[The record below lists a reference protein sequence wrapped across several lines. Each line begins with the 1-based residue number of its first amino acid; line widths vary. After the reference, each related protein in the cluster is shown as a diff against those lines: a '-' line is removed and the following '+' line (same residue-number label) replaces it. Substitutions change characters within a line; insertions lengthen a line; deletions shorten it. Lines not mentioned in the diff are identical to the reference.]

1 MMTTKA
7 YKHKLSKYIIAV
19 LALSSL
25 TACDFE
31 KVNTNEFELLPEE
44 GMMDG
49 ITIGGPITAMEKCV
63 FPVGTQ
69 ADGTLVVNR
78 YQTAYNLAADCW
90 SGYFGQNNNWGGP
103 NNLNYFLKDGW
114 VASSYTEAYST
125 VVPLWQDLK
134 GKTETKFPE
143 AFALAQILK
152 ISAWHK
158 ATDMFGPIPYK
169 EAGKGL
175 ITVPYD
181 SQEEVYKAM
190 FKELSDAVDVL
201 TRYADNGTTSLL
213 PKADAVYGGDVRKW
227 VVYANSL
234 MLRLAMRV
242 YYADAALSRQYAMQ
256 AINHPYG
263 VMKAK
268 EDEAKMEK
276 GAGLVFKNNF
286 DDLINQYNE
295 CRMGSSML
303 AYLGGYQDPRLAK
316 YFHTS
321 SLSQAMTV
329 GTMGKYMAIPTG
341 HDVNSNETFKNTSRP
356 AISNTTPTYWMRAS
370 EVYFLLSE
378 AALHGFPVGQSAEDL
393 YKKGIEMSFEENGIP
408 TSEVTAYLQSG
419 LQPAAYNMSVANPSV
434 NVSVPAVT
442 QATTEWTGTDEE
454 KLEKIMIQKWIAL
467 FPNGQEAWTEYR
479 RTGYPKLHSAITNYS
494 NGEVD
499 SEIGIRRMRY
509 PTNRS
514 TSAEDIANLES
525 ARQMLR
531 GGQDK
536 AGTRLWWDNKNH

>member
-1 MMTTKA
+1 MKTKA
-7 YKHKLSKYIIAV
+7 YKYIVGV
-19 LALSSL
+19 LALSL
-25 TACDFE
+25 FTACDFQ

-44 GMMDG
+44 GLMDG
-49 ITIGGPITAMEKCV
+49 ISIGGPITAMQKCV

-69 ADGTLVVNR
+69 ADGTSVANR

-114 VASSYTEAYST
+114 VASSYTESYST

-134 GKTETKFPE
+134 GKTETQFPE
-143 AFALAQILK
+143 VFALAQILK

-190 FKELSDAVDVL
+190 FKELSDAIEVL
-201 TRYADNGTTSLL
+201 TKYADNGNSKLL
-213 PKADAVYGGDVRKW
+213 PNADAVYAGDVHKW

-242 YYADAALSRQYAMQ
+242 YYADAALSKKYALQ
-256 AINHPYG
+256 AVNHSYG
-263 VMKAK
+263 VMKTK
-268 EDEAKMEK
+268 DDEAKMER
-276 GAGLVFKNNF
+276 GASLEFKNNL
-286 DDLINQYNE
+286 DVLINQYNE

-303 AYLGGYQDPRLAK
+303 AYLGGYQDPRLPK
-316 YFHTS
+316 YFNTS
-321 SLSQAMTV
+321 TVSQALTV
-329 GTMGKYMAIPTG
+329 GTYGKYSGVPTG
-341 HDVNSNETFKNTSRP
+341 HDVSSNDAFRDSSRP
-356 AISNTTPTYWMRAS
+356 AITSTTPTYWMRAS
-370 EVYFLLSE
+370 EVYFLLAE
-378 AALHGFPVGQSAEDL
+378 AALHGFAVGGTAESL
-393 YKKGIEMSFEENGIP
+393 YEKGIEMSFEENGIAS
-408 TSEVTAYLQSG
+408 SEVADYMSSG
-419 LQPAAYNMSVANPSV
+419 LKPSAYSFHLTNPGV
-434 NVSVPAVT
+434 NVDVPAVT
-442 QATTEWTGTDEE
+442 EATTAWSGTDEE

-467 FPNGQEAWTEYR
+467 YPNGQEAWTEYR
-479 RTGYPKLHSAITNYS
+479 RTGYPKLHSVVTNYS

-499 SEIGIRRMRY
+499 SEVGIRRMRF
-509 PTNRS
+509 PTNKS

-525 ARQMLR
+525 ARKLLR
-531 GGQDK
+531 GGLDK

>member
-1 MMTTKA
+1 MKTKA
-7 YKHKLSKYIIAV
+7 YKYIVGV
-19 LALSSL
+19 LALSL
-25 TACDFE
+25 FTACDFQ

-44 GMMDG
+44 GLMDG
-49 ITIGGPITAMEKCV
+49 ISIGGPITAMQKCV

-69 ADGTLVVNR
+69 ADGTSVANR

-114 VASSYTEAYST
+114 VASSYTESYST

-134 GKTETKFPE
+134 GKTETQFPE
-143 AFALAQILK
+143 VFALAQILK

-181 SQEEVYKAM
+181 SQEEVYKSM
-190 FKELSDAVDVL
+190 FKELSDAIEVL
-201 TRYADNGTTSLL
+201 TKYADNGNSKLL
-213 PKADAVYGGDVRKW
+213 PNADAVYAGDVHKW

-242 YYADAALSRQYAMQ
+242 YYADAALSKKYALQ
-256 AINHPYG
+256 AVNHSYG
-263 VMKAK
+263 VMKTK
-268 EDEAKMEK
+268 DDETKMER
-276 GAGLVFKNNF
+276 GASLEFKNNL
-286 DDLINQYNE
+286 DVLINQYNE

-303 AYLGGYQDPRLAK
+303 AYLGGYQDPRLPK
-316 YFHTS
+316 YFNTS
-321 SLSQAMTV
+321 TVSQAVTV
-329 GTMGKYMAIPTG
+329 GTYGKYSGVPTG
-341 HDVNSNETFKNTSRP
+341 HDVSSNDAFRDSSRP
-356 AISNTTPTYWMRAS
+356 AITSTTPTYWMRAS
-370 EVYFLLSE
+370 EVYFLLAE
-378 AALHGFPVGQSAEDL
+378 AALHGFAVGGTAESL
-393 YKKGIEMSFEENGIP
+393 YEKGIEMSFEENGIAS
-408 TSEVTAYLQSG
+408 SEVADYMSSG
-419 LQPAAYNMSVANPSV
+419 LKPSAYSFHLTNPGV
-434 NVSVPAVT
+434 NVDVPAVT
-442 QATTEWTGTDEE
+442 EATTAWSGTDEE

-467 FPNGQEAWTEYR
+467 YPNGQEAWTEYR
-479 RTGYPKLHSAITNYS
+479 RTGYPKLHSVVTNYS

-499 SEIGIRRMRY
+499 SEVGIRRMRF
-509 PTNRS
+509 PTNKS

-525 ARQMLR
+525 ARKLLR
-531 GGQDK
+531 GGLDK

>member
-1 MMTTKA
+1 MKTKA
-7 YKHKLSKYIIAV
+7 YKYIVGV
-19 LALSSL
+19 LALSL
-25 TACDFE
+25 FTACDFQ

-44 GMMDG
+44 GLMDG
-49 ITIGGPITAMEKCV
+49 ISIGGPITAMQKCV

-69 ADGTLVVNR
+69 ADGTSVANR

-114 VASSYTEAYST
+114 VASSYTESYST

-134 GKTETKFPE
+134 GKTETQFPE
-143 AFALAQILK
+143 VFALAQILK

-190 FKELSDAVDVL
+190 FKELSDAIEVL
-201 TRYADNGTTSLL
+201 TKYADNGNSKLL
-213 PKADAVYGGDVRKW
+213 PNADAVYAGDVHKW

-242 YYADAALSRQYAMQ
+242 YYADAALSKKYALQ
-256 AINHPYG
+256 AVNHSYG
-263 VMKAK
+263 VMKTK
-268 EDEAKMEK
+268 DDEAKMER
-276 GAGLVFKNNF
+276 GASLEFKNNL
-286 DDLINQYNE
+286 DVLINQYNE

-303 AYLGGYQDPRLAK
+303 AYLGGYQDPRLPK
-316 YFHTS
+316 YFNTS
-321 SLSQAMTV
+321 TVSQAVTV
-329 GTMGKYMAIPTG
+329 GTYGKYSGVPTG
-341 HDVNSNETFKNTSRP
+341 HDVSSNDAFKDSSRP
-356 AISNTTPTYWMRAS
+356 AITSTTPTYWMRAS
-370 EVYFLLSE
+370 EVYFLLAE
-378 AALHGFPVGQSAEDL
+378 AALHGFAVGGTAESL
-393 YKKGIEMSFEENGIP
+393 YEKGIEMSFEENGIAS
-408 TSEVTAYLQSG
+408 SEVADYMSSG
-419 LQPAAYNMSVANPSV
+419 LKPSAYSFHLTNPSV
-434 NVSVPAVT
+434 NVDVPAVT
-442 QATTEWTGTDEE
+442 EATTAWSGTDEE

-467 FPNGQEAWTEYR
+467 YPSGQEAWTEYR
-479 RTGYPKLHSAITNYS
+479 RTGYPKLHSVVTNYS
-494 NGEVD
+494 NGEID
-499 SEIGIRRMRY
+499 SEVGIRRMRF
-509 PTNRS
+509 PTNKS

-525 ARQMLR
+525 ARKLLR
-531 GGQDK
+531 GGLDK

>member
-1 MMTTKA
+1 MKTKA
-7 YKHKLSKYIIAV
+7 YKYIVGV
-19 LALSSL
+19 LALSL
-25 TACDFE
+25 FTACDFQ

-44 GMMDG
+44 GLMDG
-49 ITIGGPITAMEKCV
+49 ISIGGPITAMQKCV

-69 ADGTLVVNR
+69 ADGTSVANR

-114 VASSYTEAYST
+114 VASSYTESYST

-134 GKTETKFPE
+134 GKTETQFPE
-143 AFALAQILK
+143 VFALAQILK

-181 SQEEVYKAM
+181 SQEEVYKTM
-190 FKELSDAVDVL
+190 FKELSDAIEVL
-201 TRYADNGTTSLL
+201 TKYADNGNSKLL
-213 PKADAVYGGDVRKW
+213 PNADAVYAGDVHKW

-242 YYADAALSRQYAMQ
+242 YYADAALSKKYALQ
-256 AINHPYG
+256 AVNHSYG
-263 VMKAK
+263 VMKTK
-268 EDEAKMEK
+268 DDEAKMER
-276 GAGLVFKNNF
+276 GASLEFKNNL
-286 DDLINQYNE
+286 DVLINQYNE

-303 AYLGGYQDPRLAK
+303 AYLGGYQDPRLPK
-316 YFHTS
+316 YFNTS
-321 SLSQAMTV
+321 TVSQAVTV
-329 GTMGKYMAIPTG
+329 GTYGKYSGVPTG
-341 HDVNSNETFKNTSRP
+341 HDVSSNDAFRDSSRP
-356 AISNTTPTYWMRAS
+356 AITSTTPTYWMRAS
-370 EVYFLLSE
+370 EVYFLLAE
-378 AALHGFPVGQSAEDL
+378 AALHGFAVGGTAESL
-393 YKKGIEMSFEENGIP
+393 YEKGIEMSFEENGIAS
-408 TSEVTAYLQSG
+408 SEVADYMSSG
-419 LQPAAYNMSVANPSV
+419 LKPSAYSFHLTNPGV
-434 NVSVPAVT
+434 NVDVPAVT
-442 QATTEWTGTDEE
+442 EATTAWSGTDEE

-467 FPNGQEAWTEYR
+467 YPNGQEAWTEFR
-479 RTGYPKLHSAITNYS
+479 RTGYPKLHSVVTNYS

-499 SEIGIRRMRY
+499 SEVGIRRMRF
-509 PTNRS
+509 PTNKS

-525 ARQMLR
+525 ARKLLR
-531 GGQDK
+531 GGLDK

>member
-1 MMTTKA
+1 MKTKA
-7 YKHKLSKYIIAV
+7 YKYIVGV
-19 LALSSL
+19 LALSL
-25 TACDFE
+25 FTACDFQ

-44 GMMDG
+44 GLMDG
-49 ITIGGPITAMEKCV
+49 ISIGGPITAMQKCV

-69 ADGTLVVNR
+69 ADGTSVANR

-114 VASSYTEAYST
+114 VASSYTESYST
-125 VVPLWQDLK
+125 IVPLWQDLK
-134 GKTETKFPE
+134 GKTETQFPE
-143 AFALAQILK
+143 VFALAQILK

-190 FKELSDAVDVL
+190 FKELSDAIEVL
-201 TRYADNGTTSLL
+201 TKYADNGNSKLL
-213 PKADAVYGGDVRKW
+213 PNADAVYAGDVHKW

-242 YYADAALSRQYAMQ
+242 YYADAALSKQYALQ
-256 AINHPYG
+256 AVNHPYG
-263 VMKAK
+263 VMKTK
-268 EDEAKMEK
+268 NDEAKMER
-276 GAGLVFKNNF
+276 GASLEFKNNL
-286 DDLINQYNE
+286 DVLINQYNE

-303 AYLGGYQDPRLAK
+303 AYLGGYQDPRLPK
-316 YFHTS
+316 YFNTS
-321 SLSQAMTV
+321 TVSQAVTV
-329 GTMGKYMAIPTG
+329 GTYGKYSGVPTG
-341 HDVNSNETFKNTSRP
+341 HDVSSNDAFKDSSRP
-356 AISNTTPTYWMRAS
+356 AITSTTPTYWMRAS
-370 EVYFLLSE
+370 EVYFLLAE
-378 AALHGFPVGQSAEDL
+378 AVLHGFAVGGTAGSL
-393 YKKGIEMSFEENGIP
+393 YEKGIEMSFEENGIAS
-408 TSEVTAYLQSG
+408 SEVADYMSSG
-419 LQPAAYNMSVANPSV
+419 LKPLAYSFHLTNPSV
-434 NVSVPAVT
+434 NVDAPALT

-467 FPNGQEAWTEYR
+467 YPNGQEAWTEYR
-479 RTGYPKLHSAITNYS
+479 RTGYPKLHSAISNYS

-499 SEIGIRRMRY
+499 SEVGIRRMRF
-509 PTNRS
+509 PTNKS

-525 ARQMLR
+525 ARKLLR
-531 GGQDK
+531 GGLDK

>member
-1 MMTTKA
+1 MKTKT
-7 YKHKLSKYIIAV
+7 YKYIV
-19 LALSSL
+19 GFLALSL
-25 TACDFE
+25 FTACDFQ

-44 GMMDG
+44 GLMDG
-49 ITIGGPITAMEKCV
+49 ISIGGPITAMQKCV

-69 ADGTLVVNR
+69 ADGTSVANR

-114 VASSYTEAYST
+114 VASSYTESYST

-134 GKTETKFPE
+134 GKTATQFPE
-143 AFALAQILK
+143 VFALAQILK

-190 FKELSDAVDVL
+190 FKEVSDAIEVL
-201 TRYADNGTTSLL
+201 TKYADNGNSKLL
-213 PKADAVYGGDVRKW
+213 PNADAVYAGDVHKW

-242 YYADAALSRQYAMQ
+242 YYADAALSKKYALQ
-256 AINHPYG
+256 AINHSYG
-263 VMKAK
+263 VMKTK
-268 EDEAKMEK
+268 DDEAKMER
-276 GAGLVFKNNF
+276 GASLEFKNNL
-286 DDLINQYNE
+286 DVLINQYNE

-303 AYLGGYQDPRLAK
+303 AYLGGYQDPRLPK
-316 YFHTS
+316 YFNTS
-321 SLSQAMTV
+321 TVSQAVTV
-329 GTMGKYMAIPTG
+329 GTYGKYSGVPTG
-341 HDVNSNETFKNTSRP
+341 HDVSSNDAFRDSSRP
-356 AISNTTPTYWMRAS
+356 AITSTTPTYWMRAS
-370 EVYFLLSE
+370 EVYFLLAE
-378 AALHGFPVGQSAEDL
+378 AALHGFAVGGTAESL
-393 YKKGIEMSFEENGIP
+393 YEKGIEMSFEENGIAS
-408 TSEVTAYLQSG
+408 SEVADYMSSG
-419 LQPAAYNMSVANPSV
+419 LKPSAYSFHLTNPGV
-434 NVSVPAVT
+434 NVDVPAVT
-442 QATTEWTGTDEE
+442 EATTAWSGTDEE

-467 FPNGQEAWTEYR
+467 YPNGQEAWSEYR
-479 RTGYPKLHSAITNYS
+479 RTGYPKLHSVVTNYS
-494 NGEVD
+494 NGEID
-499 SEIGIRRMRY
+499 SEVGIRRMRF
-509 PTNRS
+509 PTNKS

-525 ARQMLR
+525 ARKLLR
-531 GGQDK
+531 GGLDK

>member
-1 MMTTKA
+1 MKTKA
-7 YKHKLSKYIIAV
+7 YKYIV
-19 LALSSL
+19 GFLALSL
-25 TACDFE
+25 FTACDFQ

-44 GMMDG
+44 GLMDG
-49 ITIGGPITAMEKCV
+49 ISIGGPITAMQKCV

-69 ADGTLVVNR
+69 ADGTSVANR

-114 VASSYTEAYST
+114 VASSYTESYST
-125 VVPLWQDLK
+125 IVPLWQDLK
-134 GKTETKFPE
+134 GKTETQFPE
-143 AFALAQILK
+143 VFALAQILK

-190 FKELSDAVDVL
+190 FKELSDAIEVL
-201 TRYADNGTTSLL
+201 TKYADNGNSKLL
-213 PKADAVYGGDVRKW
+213 PNADAVYAGDVHKW

-242 YYADAALSRQYAMQ
+242 YYADAALSKKYALQ
-256 AINHPYG
+256 AVNHSYG
-263 VMKAK
+263 VMKTK
-268 EDEAKMEK
+268 DDEAKMER
-276 GAGLVFKNNF
+276 GASLEFKNNL
-286 DDLINQYNE
+286 DVLINQYNE

-303 AYLGGYQDPRLAK
+303 AYLGGYQDPRLPK
-316 YFHTS
+316 YFNTS
-321 SLSQAMTV
+321 TVSQAVTV
-329 GTMGKYMAIPTG
+329 GTYGKYSGVPTG
-341 HDVNSNETFKNTSRP
+341 HDVSSNDAFKDSSRP
-356 AISNTTPTYWMRAS
+356 AITSTTPTYWMRAS
-370 EVYFLLSE
+370 EVYFLLAE
-378 AALHGFPVGQSAEDL
+378 AALHGFAVGGTAESL
-393 YKKGIEMSFEENGIP
+393 YEKGIEMSFEENGIAS
-408 TSEVTAYLQSG
+408 SEVADYMSSG
-419 LQPAAYNMSVANPSV
+419 LKPSAYSFHLTNPGV
-434 NVSVPAVT
+434 NVDVPAVT
-442 QATTEWTGTDEE
+442 EATAAWSGTDEE

-467 FPNGQEAWTEYR
+467 YPNGQEAWTEYR
-479 RTGYPKLHSAITNYS
+479 RTGYPKLHSAISNYS

-499 SEIGIRRMRY
+499 SEVGIRRMRF
-509 PTNRS
+509 PTNKS

-525 ARQMLR
+525 ARKLLR
-531 GGQDK
+531 GGLDK

>member
-1 MMTTKA
+1 MKTKA
-7 YKHKLSKYIIAV
+7 YKYIVGV
-19 LALSSL
+19 LALSL
-25 TACDFE
+25 FTACDFQ

-44 GMMDG
+44 GLMDG
-49 ITIGGPITAMEKCV
+49 ISIGGPITAMQKCV

-69 ADGTLVVNR
+69 ADGTSVANR

-114 VASSYTEAYST
+114 VASSYTESYST

-134 GKTETKFPE
+134 GKTETQFPE
-143 AFALAQILK
+143 VFALAQILK

-190 FKELSDAVDVL
+190 FKELSDAIEVL
-201 TRYADNGTTSLL
+201 TKYADNGNSKLL
-213 PKADAVYGGDVRKW
+213 PNADAVYAGDVHKW

-242 YYADAALSRQYAMQ
+242 YYADAALSKQYALQ
-256 AINHPYG
+256 AVNHPYG
-263 VMKAK
+263 VMKSMD
-268 EDEAKMEK
+268 DEAKMER
-276 GAGLVFKNNF
+276 GASLEFKNNL
-286 DDLINQYNE
+286 DVLINQYNE

-303 AYLGGYQDPRLAK
+303 AYLGGYQDPRLPK
-316 YFHTS
+316 YFNTS
-321 SLSQAMTV
+321 TVSQAVTV
-329 GTMGKYMAIPTG
+329 GTYGKYSGVPTG
-341 HDVNSNETFKNTSRP
+341 HDVSSNDAFKDSSRP
-356 AISNTTPTYWMRAS
+356 AITSTTPTYWMRAS
-370 EVYFLLSE
+370 EVYFLLAE
-378 AALHGFPVGQSAEDL
+378 AALHGFAVGGTAESL
-393 YKKGIEMSFEENGIP
+393 YEKGIEMSFEENGIAS
-408 TSEVTAYLQSG
+408 SEVADYMSSG
-419 LQPAAYNMSVANPSV
+419 LKPSAYSFHLTNPGV
-434 NVSVPAVT
+434 NVDVPAVT

-467 FPNGQEAWTEYR
+467 YPNGQEAWTEYR
-479 RTGYPKLHSAITNYS
+479 RTGYPKLHSVVTNYS

-499 SEIGIRRMRY
+499 SEVGIRRMRF
-509 PTNRS
+509 PTNKS

-525 ARQMLR
+525 ARKLLR
-531 GGQDK
+531 GGLDK

>member
-1 MMTTKA
+1 MKTKT
-7 YKHKLSKYIIAV
+7 YKYIV
-19 LALSSL
+19 GFLALSL
-25 TACDFE
+25 FTACDFQ

-44 GMMDG
+44 GLMDG
-49 ITIGGPITAMEKCV
+49 ISIGGPITAMQKCV

-69 ADGTLVVNR
+69 ADGTSVANR

-114 VASSYTEAYST
+114 VASSYTESYST

-134 GKTETKFPE
+134 GKTATQFPE
-143 AFALAQILK
+143 VFALAQILK

-190 FKELSDAVDVL
+190 FKELSDAIEVL
-201 TRYADNGTTSLL
+201 TKYADNGNSKLL
-213 PKADAVYGGDVRKW
+213 PNADAVYAGDVHKW

-242 YYADAALSRQYAMQ
+242 YYADAALSKKYALQ
-256 AINHPYG
+256 AINHSYG
-263 VMKAK
+263 VMKTK
-268 EDEAKMEK
+268 DDEAKMER
-276 GAGLVFKNNF
+276 GASLEFKNNL
-286 DDLINQYNE
+286 DVLINQYNE

-303 AYLGGYQDPRLAK
+303 AYLGGYQDPRLPK
-316 YFHTS
+316 YFNTS
-321 SLSQAMTV
+321 TVSQAVTV
-329 GTMGKYMAIPTG
+329 GTYGKYSGVPTG
-341 HDVNSNETFKNTSRP
+341 HDVSSNDAFRDSSRP
-356 AISNTTPTYWMRAS
+356 AITSTTPTYWMRAS
-370 EVYFLLSE
+370 EVYFLLAE
-378 AALHGFPVGQSAEDL
+378 AALHGFAVGGTAESL
-393 YKKGIEMSFEENGIP
+393 YEKGIEMSFEENGIAS
-408 TSEVTAYLQSG
+408 SEVVDYMSSG
-419 LQPAAYNMSVANPSV
+419 LKPSAYSFHLTNPSV
-434 NVSVPAVT
+434 NVDVPAVT
-442 QATTEWTGTDEE
+442 EATTAWSGTDEE

-467 FPNGQEAWTEYR
+467 YPNGQEAWSEYR
-479 RTGYPKLHSAITNYS
+479 RTGYPKLHSVITNYS
-494 NGEVD
+494 NGEID
-499 SEIGIRRMRY
+499 SEVGIRRMRF
-509 PTNRS
+509 PTNKS

-525 ARQMLR
+525 ARKLLR
-531 GGQDK
+531 GGLDK

>member
-1 MMTTKA
+1 MKTKA
-7 YKHKLSKYIIAV
+7 YKYIVGI
-19 LALSSL
+19 LALSL
-25 TACDFE
+25 FTACDFQ

-44 GMMDG
+44 GLMDG
-49 ITIGGPITAMEKCV
+49 ISIGGPITAMQKCV

-69 ADGTLVVNR
+69 ADGTSVANR

-114 VASSYTEAYST
+114 VASSYTESYST

-134 GKTETKFPE
+134 GKTETQFPE
-143 AFALAQILK
+143 VFALAQILK

-190 FKELSDAVDVL
+190 FKELSDAIEVL
-201 TRYADNGTTSLL
+201 TKYADNGNSKLL
-213 PKADAVYGGDVRKW
+213 PNADAVYAGDVHKW

-242 YYADAALSRQYAMQ
+242 YYADAALSKKYALQ
-256 AINHPYG
+256 AVNHSYG
-263 VMKAK
+263 VMKTK
-268 EDEAKMEK
+268 GDEAKMER
-276 GAGLVFKNNF
+276 GASLEFKNNL
-286 DDLINQYNE
+286 DVLINQYNE

-303 AYLGGYQDPRLAK
+303 AYLGGYQDPRLPK
-316 YFHTS
+316 YFNTS
-321 SLSQAMTV
+321 TVSQAVTV
-329 GTMGKYMAIPTG
+329 GTYGKYSGVPTG
-341 HDVNSNETFKNTSRP
+341 HDVSSNDAFKDSSRP
-356 AISNTTPTYWMRAS
+356 AITSTTPTYWMRAS
-370 EVYFLLSE
+370 EVYFLLAE
-378 AALHGFPVGQSAEDL
+378 AALHGFAVGGTAESL
-393 YKKGIEMSFEENGIP
+393 YEKGIEMSFEENGIAS
-408 TSEVTAYLQSG
+408 SEVADYMSSG
-419 LQPAAYNMSVANPSV
+419 LKPSAYSFHLTNPGV
-434 NVSVPAVT
+434 NVDVPAVT
-442 QATTEWTGTDEE
+442 EATTAWSGTDEE

-467 FPNGQEAWTEYR
+467 YPNGQEAWTEYR
-479 RTGYPKLHSAITNYS
+479 RTGYPKLHSAISNYS

-499 SEIGIRRMRY
+499 SEVGIRRMRF
-509 PTNRS
+509 PTNKS

-525 ARQMLR
+525 ARKLLR
-531 GGQDK
+531 GGLDK
-536 AGTRLWWDNKNH
+536 AGTRLWWDNKNQ

>member
-1 MMTTKA
+1 MKTKA
-7 YKHKLSKYIIAV
+7 YKYIVGV
-19 LALSSL
+19 LALSL
-25 TACDFE
+25 FTACDFQ

-44 GMMDG
+44 GLMDG
-49 ITIGGPITAMEKCV
+49 ISIGGPITAMQKCV

-69 ADGTLVVNR
+69 ADGTSVANR

-114 VASSYTEAYST
+114 VASSYTESYST

-134 GKTETKFPE
+134 GKTETQFPE
-143 AFALAQILK
+143 VFALAQILK

-190 FKELSDAVDVL
+190 FKELSDAIEVL
-201 TRYADNGTTSLL
+201 TKYADNGNSKLL
-213 PKADAVYGGDVRKW
+213 PNADAVYAGDVHKW

-242 YYADAALSRQYAMQ
+242 YYADAALSKKYALQ
-256 AINHPYG
+256 AVNHSYG
-263 VMKAK
+263 VMKTK
-268 EDEAKMEK
+268 DDEAKMER
-276 GAGLVFKNNF
+276 GASLEFKNNL
-286 DDLINQYNE
+286 DVLINQYNE

-303 AYLGGYQDPRLAK
+303 AYLGGYQDPRLPK
-316 YFHTS
+316 YFNTS
-321 SLSQAMTV
+321 TVSQAVTV
-329 GTMGKYMAIPTG
+329 GTYGKYSGVPTG
-341 HDVNSNETFKNTSRP
+341 HDVSSNDAFRDSSRP
-356 AISNTTPTYWMRAS
+356 AITSTTPTYWMRAS
-370 EVYFLLSE
+370 EVYFLLAE
-378 AALHGFPVGQSAEDL
+378 AALHGFAVGGTAESL
-393 YKKGIEMSFEENGIP
+393 YEKGIEMSFEENGIAS
-408 TSEVTAYLQSG
+408 SEVADYMSSG
-419 LQPAAYNMSVANPSV
+419 LKPSAYSFHLTNSGV
-434 NVSVPAVT
+434 NVDVPAVT
-442 QATTEWTGTDEE
+442 EATTAWSGTDEE

-467 FPNGQEAWTEYR
+467 YPNGQEAWTEYR
-479 RTGYPKLHSAITNYS
+479 RTGYPKLHSVVTNYS

-499 SEIGIRRMRY
+499 SEVGIRRMRF
-509 PTNRS
+509 PTNKS

-525 ARQMLR
+525 ARKLLR
-531 GGQDK
+531 GGLDK

>member
-1 MMTTKA
+1 MKTKA
-7 YKHKLSKYIIAV
+7 YKYIV
-19 LALSSL
+19 GFLALSL
-25 TACDFE
+25 FTACDFQ

-44 GMMDG
+44 GLMDG
-49 ITIGGPITAMEKCV
+49 ISIGGPITAMQKCV

-69 ADGTLVVNR
+69 ADGTSVANR

-114 VASSYTEAYST
+114 VASSYTESYST

-134 GKTETKFPE
+134 GKTETQFPE
-143 AFALAQILK
+143 VFALAQILK

-190 FKELSDAVDVL
+190 FKELSDAIEVL
-201 TRYADNGTTSLL
+201 TKYADNGNSKLL
-213 PKADAVYGGDVRKW
+213 PNADAVYAGDVHKW

-242 YYADAALSRQYAMQ
+242 YYADAALSKKYALQ
-256 AINHPYG
+256 AVNHSYG
-263 VMKAK
+263 VMKTK
-268 EDEAKMEK
+268 DDEAKMER
-276 GAGLVFKNNF
+276 GASLEFKNNL
-286 DDLINQYNE
+286 DVLINQYNE

-303 AYLGGYQDPRLAK
+303 AYLGGYQDPRLPK
-316 YFHTS
+316 YFNTS
-321 SLSQAMTV
+321 TVSQAVTV
-329 GTMGKYMAIPTG
+329 GTYGKYSGVPTG
-341 HDVNSNETFKNTSRP
+341 HDVSSNDAFRDSSRP
-356 AISNTTPTYWMRAS
+356 AITSTTPTYWMRAS
-370 EVYFLLSE
+370 EVYFLLAE
-378 AALHGFPVGQSAEDL
+378 AALHGFAVGGTAESL
-393 YKKGIEMSFEENGIP
+393 YEKGIEMSFEENGIAS
-408 TSEVTAYLQSG
+408 SEVSDYMSSG
-419 LQPAAYNMSVANPSV
+419 LKPSAYSFHLTNPSV
-434 NVSVPAVT
+434 NVDAPALT

-467 FPNGQEAWTEYR
+467 YPNGQEAWSEYR
-479 RTGYPKLHSAITNYS
+479 RTGYPKLHSAISNYS

-499 SEIGIRRMRY
+499 SEVGIRRMRF
-509 PTNRS
+509 PTNKS

-525 ARQMLR
+525 ARKLLR
-531 GGQDK
+531 GGLDK

>member
-1 MMTTKA
+1 MKTKA
-7 YKHKLSKYIIAV
+7 YKYIVGV
-19 LALSSL
+19 LALSL
-25 TACDFE
+25 FTACDFQ

-44 GMMDG
+44 GLMDG
-49 ITIGGPITAMEKCV
+49 ISVGGPITALEKCV

-69 ADGTLVVNR
+69 ADGTSVVNR

-114 VASSYTEAYST
+114 VASSYTESYST

-134 GKTETKFPE
+134 GKTETQFPE
-143 AFALAQILK
+143 VFALAQILK

-181 SQEEVYKAM
+181 SQEEVYKSM
-190 FKELSDAVDVL
+190 FKELSDAIEVL
-201 TRYADNGTTSLL
+201 TKYADNGNSKLL
-213 PKADAVYGGDVRKW
+213 PNADAIYAGDVHKW

-242 YYADAALSRQYAMQ
+242 YYADAALSKQYALQ
-256 AINHPYG
+256 AVNHSYG
-263 VMKAK
+263 VMKSK
-268 EDEAKMEK
+268 DDEAKMER
-276 GAGLVFKNNF
+276 GASLEFKNNL
-286 DDLINQYNE
+286 DVLINQYNE

-303 AYLGGYQDPRLAK
+303 AYLGGYQDPRLPK
-316 YFHTS
+316 YFNTS
-321 SLSQAMTV
+321 TVSQAVTV
-329 GTMGKYMAIPTG
+329 GTYGKYSGVPTG
-341 HDVNSNETFKNTSRP
+341 HDVSSNDAFKDSSRP
-356 AISNTTPTYWMRAS
+356 AITSTTPTYWMRAS
-370 EVYFLLSE
+370 EVYFLLAE
-378 AALHGFPVGQSAEDL
+378 AALHGFAVGGTAESL
-393 YKKGIEMSFEENGIP
+393 YEKGIEMSFEENGIAS
-408 TSEVTAYLQSG
+408 SEVADYMSSG
-419 LQPAAYNMSVANPSV
+419 LKPSAYSFHLTNPGV
-434 NVSVPAVT
+434 NVDVPAVT

-467 FPNGQEAWTEYR
+467 YPNGQEAWTEYR
-479 RTGYPKLHSAITNYS
+479 RTGYPKLHSVVTNYS
-494 NGEVD
+494 NGEID
-499 SEIGIRRMRY
+499 SEVGIRRMRF
-509 PTNRS
+509 PTNKS

-525 ARQMLR
+525 ARKLLR
-531 GGQDK
+531 GGLDK

>member
-1 MMTTKA
+1 MKTKA
-7 YKHKLSKYIIAV
+7 YKYIVGV
-19 LALSSL
+19 LALSL
-25 TACDFE
+25 FTACDFQ

-44 GMMDG
+44 GLMDG
-49 ITIGGPITAMEKCV
+49 ISIGGPITAMQKCV

-69 ADGTLVVNR
+69 ADGTSVANR

-114 VASSYTEAYST
+114 VASSYTESYST

-134 GKTETKFPE
+134 GKTATQFPE
-143 AFALAQILK
+143 VFALAQILK

-190 FKELSDAVDVL
+190 FKELSDAIEVL
-201 TRYADNGTTSLL
+201 TKYADNGNSKLL
-213 PKADAVYGGDVRKW
+213 PNADAVYAGDVHKW

-242 YYADAALSRQYAMQ
+242 YYADAALSKKYALQ
-256 AINHPYG
+256 AINHSYG
-263 VMKAK
+263 VMKTK
-268 EDEAKMEK
+268 DDEAKMER
-276 GAGLVFKNNF
+276 GASLEFKNNL
-286 DDLINQYNE
+286 DVLINQYNE

-303 AYLGGYQDPRLAK
+303 AYLGGYQDPRLPK
-316 YFHTS
+316 YFNTS
-321 SLSQAMTV
+321 TVSQAVTV
-329 GTMGKYMAIPTG
+329 GTYGKYSGVPTG
-341 HDVNSNETFKNTSRP
+341 HDVSSNDAFKDSSRP
-356 AISNTTPTYWMRAS
+356 AITSTTPTYWMRAS
-370 EVYFLLSE
+370 EVYFLLAE
-378 AALHGFPVGQSAEDL
+378 AALHGFAVGGTAESL
-393 YKKGIEMSFEENGIP
+393 YEKGIEMSFEENGIAS
-408 TSEVTAYLQSG
+408 SEVADYMSSG
-419 LQPAAYNMSVANPSV
+419 LKPSAYSFHLTNPGV
-434 NVSVPAVT
+434 NVDVPAVT
-442 QATTEWTGTDEE
+442 EATTAWSGTDEE

-467 FPNGQEAWTEYR
+467 YPNGQEAWTEYR
-479 RTGYPKLHSAITNYS
+479 RTGYPKLHSVVTNYS
-494 NGEVD
+494 NGEID
-499 SEIGIRRMRY
+499 SEVGIRRMRF
-509 PTNRS
+509 PTNKS

-525 ARQMLR
+525 ARKLLR
-531 GGQDK
+531 GGLDK

>member
-1 MMTTKA
+1 MKTKA
-7 YKHKLSKYIIAV
+7 YKYIV
-19 LALSSL
+19 GFLALSL
-25 TACDFE
+25 FTACDFQ

-44 GMMDG
+44 GLMDG
-49 ITIGGPITAMEKCV
+49 ISIGGPITAMQKCV

-69 ADGTLVVNR
+69 ADGTSVANR

-114 VASSYTEAYST
+114 VASSYTESYST
-125 VVPLWQDLK
+125 IVPLWQDLK
-134 GKTETKFPE
+134 GKTETQFPE
-143 AFALAQILK
+143 VFALAQILK

-190 FKELSDAVDVL
+190 FKELSDAIEVL
-201 TRYADNGTTSLL
+201 TKYADNGNSKLL
-213 PKADAVYGGDVRKW
+213 PNADAVYAGDVHKW

-242 YYADAALSRQYAMQ
+242 YYADAALSKKYALQ
-256 AINHPYG
+256 AINHSYG
-263 VMKAK
+263 VMKTK
-268 EDEAKMEK
+268 DDEAKMER
-276 GAGLVFKNNF
+276 GASLEFKNNL
-286 DDLINQYNE
+286 DVLINQYNE

-303 AYLGGYQDPRLAK
+303 AYLGGYQDPRLPK
-316 YFHTS
+316 YFNTS
-321 SLSQAMTV
+321 TVSQAVTV
-329 GTMGKYMAIPTG
+329 GTYGKYSGVPTG
-341 HDVNSNETFKNTSRP
+341 HDVSSNDAFKDSSRP
-356 AISNTTPTYWMRAS
+356 AITSTTPTYWMRAS
-370 EVYFLLSE
+370 EVYFLLAE
-378 AALHGFPVGQSAEDL
+378 AALHGFAVGGTAESL
-393 YKKGIEMSFEENGIP
+393 YEKGIEMSFEENGIAS
-408 TSEVTAYLQSG
+408 SEVADYMSSG
-419 LQPAAYNMSVANPSV
+419 LKPSAYSFHLTNPGV
-434 NVSVPAVT
+434 NVDVPAVT
-442 QATTEWTGTDEE
+442 EATTAWSGTDEE

-467 FPNGQEAWTEYR
+467 YPNGQEAWTEYR
-479 RTGYPKLHSAITNYS
+479 RTGYPKLHSAISNYS

-499 SEIGIRRMRY
+499 SEVGIRRMRF
-509 PTNRS
+509 PTNKS

-525 ARQMLR
+525 ARKLLR
-531 GGQDK
+531 GGLDK

>member
-1 MMTTKA
+1 MKTKA
-7 YKHKLSKYIIAV
+7 YKYIV
-19 LALSSL
+19 GFLALSL
-25 TACDFE
+25 FTACDFQ

-44 GMMDG
+44 GLMDG
-49 ITIGGPITAMEKCV
+49 ISIGGPITAMQKCV

-69 ADGTLVVNR
+69 ADGTSVANR

-114 VASSYTEAYST
+114 VASSYTESYST

-134 GKTETKFPE
+134 GKTETQFPE
-143 AFALAQILK
+143 VFALAQILK

-181 SQEEVYKAM
+181 SQEEVYKSM
-190 FKELSDAVDVL
+190 FKELSDAIEVL
-201 TRYADNGTTSLL
+201 TKYADNGNSKLL
-213 PKADAVYGGDVRKW
+213 PNADAIYAGDVHKW

-242 YYADAALSRQYAMQ
+242 YYADAALSKKYALQ
-256 AINHPYG
+256 AVNHSYG
-263 VMKAK
+263 VMKTK
-268 EDEAKMEK
+268 DDEAKMER
-276 GAGLVFKNNF
+276 GASLEFKNNL
-286 DDLINQYNE
+286 DVLINQYNE

-303 AYLGGYQDPRLAK
+303 AYLGGYQDPRLPK
-316 YFHTS
+316 YFNTS
-321 SLSQAMTV
+321 TVSQAVTV
-329 GTMGKYMAIPTG
+329 GTYGKYSGVPTG
-341 HDVNSNETFKNTSRP
+341 HDVSSNDAFKDSSRP
-356 AISNTTPTYWMRAS
+356 AITSTTPTYWMRAS
-370 EVYFLLSE
+370 EVYFLLAE
-378 AALHGFPVGQSAEDL
+378 AALHGFAVGGTAESL
-393 YKKGIEMSFEENGIP
+393 YEKGIEMSFEENGIAS
-408 TSEVTAYLQSG
+408 SEVADYMSSG
-419 LQPAAYNMSVANPSV
+419 LKPSAYSFHLTNPSV
-434 NVSVPAVT
+434 NVDAPALT

-467 FPNGQEAWTEYR
+467 YPNGQEAWSEYR
-479 RTGYPKLHSAITNYS
+479 RTGYPKLHSTITNYS

-499 SEIGIRRMRY
+499 SEVGIRRMRF
-509 PTNRS
+509 PTNKS

-525 ARQMLR
+525 ARKLLR
-531 GGQDK
+531 GGLDK

>member
-1 MMTTKA
+1 MKTKA
-7 YKHKLSKYIIAV
+7 YKYIIGV
-19 LALSSL
+19 LALSL
-25 TACDFE
+25 FTACDFQ

-44 GMMDG
+44 GLMDG
-49 ITIGGPITAMEKCV
+49 ISIGGPITAMQKCV

-69 ADGTLVVNR
+69 ADGTSVANR

-114 VASSYTEAYST
+114 VASSYTESYST

-134 GKTETKFPE
+134 GKTETQFPE
-143 AFALAQILK
+143 VFALAQILK

-190 FKELSDAVDVL
+190 FKELSDAIEVL
-201 TRYADNGTTSLL
+201 TKYADNGNSKLL
-213 PKADAVYGGDVRKW
+213 PNADAVYAGDVHKW

-242 YYADAALSRQYAMQ
+242 YYADAALSKKYALQ
-256 AINHPYG
+256 AVNHSYG
-263 VMKAK
+263 VMKTK
-268 EDEAKMEK
+268 DDEAKMER
-276 GAGLVFKNNF
+276 GASLEFKNNL
-286 DDLINQYNE
+286 DVLINQYNE

-303 AYLGGYQDPRLAK
+303 AYLGGYQDPRLPK
-316 YFHTS
+316 YFNTS
-321 SLSQAMTV
+321 TVSQAVTV
-329 GTMGKYMAIPTG
+329 GTYGKYSGVPTG
-341 HDVNSNETFKNTSRP
+341 HDVSSNDAFKDSSRP
-356 AISNTTPTYWMRAS
+356 AITSTTPTYWMRAS
-370 EVYFLLSE
+370 EVYFLLAE
-378 AALHGFPVGQSAEDL
+378 AALHGFAVGGTAESL
-393 YKKGIEMSFEENGIP
+393 YEKGIEMSFEENGIAS
-408 TSEVTAYLQSG
+408 SEVADYMSSG
-419 LQPAAYNMSVANPSV
+419 LKPSAYSFHLTNPSV
-434 NVSVPAVT
+434 NVDVPAVT
-442 QATTEWTGTDEE
+442 EATTAWSGTDEE

-467 FPNGQEAWTEYR
+467 YPNGQEAWTEYR
-479 RTGYPKLHSAITNYS
+479 RTGYPKLHSVVTNYS
-494 NGEVD
+494 NGEID
-499 SEIGIRRMRY
+499 SEVGIRRMRF
-509 PTNRS
+509 PTNKS

-525 ARQMLR
+525 ARKLLR
-531 GGQDK
+531 GGLDK

>member
-1 MMTTKA
+1 MKTKA
-7 YKHKLSKYIIAV
+7 YKYIVGVLVLS
-19 LALSSL
+19 LF
-25 TACDFE
+25 TACDFQ

-44 GMMDG
+44 GLMDG
-49 ITIGGPITAMEKCV
+49 ISIGGPITAMQKCV

-69 ADGTLVVNR
+69 ADGTSVANR

-114 VASSYTEAYST
+114 VASSYTESYST

-134 GKTETKFPE
+134 GKTETQFPE
-143 AFALAQILK
+143 VFALAQILK

-190 FKELSDAVDVL
+190 FKELSDAIEVL
-201 TRYADNGTTSLL
+201 TKYADNGNSKLL
-213 PKADAVYGGDVRKW
+213 PNADAVYAGDVHKW

-242 YYADAALSRQYAMQ
+242 YYADAALSKKYALQ
-256 AINHPYG
+256 AVNHSYG
-263 VMKAK
+263 VMKTK
-268 EDEAKMEK
+268 DDEAKMER
-276 GAGLVFKNNF
+276 GASLEFKNNL
-286 DDLINQYNE
+286 DVLINQYNE

-303 AYLGGYQDPRLAK
+303 AYLGGYQDPRLPK
-316 YFHTS
+316 YFNTS
-321 SLSQAMTV
+321 TVSQAVTV
-329 GTMGKYMAIPTG
+329 GTYGKYSGVPTG
-341 HDVNSNETFKNTSRP
+341 HDVSSNDAFRDSSRP
-356 AISNTTPTYWMRAS
+356 AITSTTPTYWMRAS
-370 EVYFLLSE
+370 EVYFLLAE
-378 AALHGFPVGQSAEDL
+378 AALHGFAVGGTAESL
-393 YKKGIEMSFEENGIP
+393 YEKGIEMSFEENGIAS
-408 TSEVTAYLQSG
+408 SEVADYMSSG
-419 LQPAAYNMSVANPSV
+419 LKPSAYSFHLTNPGV
-434 NVSVPAVT
+434 NVDVPAVT
-442 QATTEWTGTDEE
+442 EATTAWSGSDEE

-467 FPNGQEAWTEYR
+467 YPNGQEAWTEYR
-479 RTGYPKLHSAITNYS
+479 RTGYPKLHSVVTNYS
-494 NGEVD
+494 NGEID
-499 SEIGIRRMRY
+499 SEIGIRRMRF
-509 PTNRS
+509 PTNKS

-525 ARQMLR
+525 ARKLLR
-531 GGQDK
+531 GGLDK

>member
-1 MMTTKA
+1 MKTKA
-7 YKHKLSKYIIAV
+7 YKYIV
-19 LALSSL
+19 GFLALSL
-25 TACDFE
+25 FTACDFQ

-44 GMMDG
+44 GLMDG
-49 ITIGGPITAMEKCV
+49 ISIGGPITAMQKCV

-69 ADGTLVVNR
+69 ADGTSVANR

-114 VASSYTEAYST
+114 VASSYTESYST

-134 GKTETKFPE
+134 GKTETQFP
-143 AFALAQILK
+143 AVFALAQILK

-181 SQEEVYKAM
+181 SQEEVYKSM
-190 FKELSDAVDVL
+190 FKELSDAIEVL
-201 TRYADNGTTSLL
+201 TKYADNGNSKLL
-213 PKADAVYGGDVRKW
+213 PNADAVYAGDVHKW

-242 YYADAALSRQYAMQ
+242 YYADAALSKKYALQ
-256 AINHPYG
+256 AVNHSYG
-263 VMKAK
+263 VMKTK
-268 EDEAKMEK
+268 DDEAKMER
-276 GAGLVFKNNF
+276 GASLEFKNNL
-286 DDLINQYNE
+286 DVLINQYNE

-303 AYLGGYQDPRLAK
+303 AYLGGYQDPRLPK
-316 YFHTS
+316 YFNTS
-321 SLSQAMTV
+321 TVSQAVTV
-329 GTMGKYMAIPTG
+329 GTYGKYSGVPTG
-341 HDVNSNETFKNTSRP
+341 HDVSSNDAFRDSSRP
-356 AISNTTPTYWMRAS
+356 AITSTTPTYWMRAS
-370 EVYFLLSE
+370 EVYFLLAE
-378 AALHGFPVGQSAEDL
+378 AALHGFAVGGTAESL
-393 YKKGIEMSFEENGIP
+393 YEKGIEMSFEENGIAS
-408 TSEVTAYLQSG
+408 SEVADYMSSG
-419 LQPAAYNMSVANPSV
+419 LKPSAYSFHLTNPGV
-434 NVSVPAVT
+434 NVDVPAVT
-442 QATTEWTGTDEE
+442 EATTAWSGTDEE

-467 FPNGQEAWTEYR
+467 YPNGQEAWSEYR
-479 RTGYPKLHSAITNYS
+479 RTGYPKLHSVVTNYS

-499 SEIGIRRMRY
+499 SEVGIRRMRF
-509 PTNRS
+509 PTNKS

-525 ARQMLR
+525 ARKLLR
-531 GGQDK
+531 GGLDK

>member
-1 MMTTKA
+1 MKTKA
-7 YKHKLSKYIIAV
+7 YKYIV
-19 LALSSL
+19 GFLALSL
-25 TACDFE
+25 FTACDFQ

-44 GMMDG
+44 GLMDG
-49 ITIGGPITAMEKCV
+49 ISIGGPITAMQKCV

-69 ADGTLVVNR
+69 ADGTSVANR

-114 VASSYTEAYST
+114 VASSYTESYST

-134 GKTETKFPE
+134 GKTETQFPE
-143 AFALAQILK
+143 VFALAQILK

-190 FKELSDAVDVL
+190 FKELSDAIEVL
-201 TRYADNGTTSLL
+201 TKYADNGNSKLL
-213 PKADAVYGGDVRKW
+213 PNADAVYAGDVHKW

-242 YYADAALSRQYAMQ
+242 YYADAALSKKYALQ
-256 AINHPYG
+256 AVNHSYG
-263 VMKAK
+263 VMKTK
-268 EDEAKMEK
+268 DDEAKMER
-276 GAGLVFKNNF
+276 GASLEFKNNL
-286 DDLINQYNE
+286 DVLINQYNE

-303 AYLGGYQDPRLAK
+303 AYLGGYQDPRLPK
-316 YFHTS
+316 YFNTS
-321 SLSQAMTV
+321 TVSQAVTV
-329 GTMGKYMAIPTG
+329 GTYGKYSGVPTG
-341 HDVNSNETFKNTSRP
+341 HDVSSNDAFKDSSRP
-356 AISNTTPTYWMRAS
+356 AITSTTPTYWMRAS
-370 EVYFLLSE
+370 EVYFLLAE
-378 AALHGFPVGQSAEDL
+378 AALHGFAVGGTAESL
-393 YKKGIEMSFEENGIP
+393 YEKGIEMSFEENGIAS
-408 TSEVTAYLQSG
+408 SEVADYMSSG
-419 LQPAAYNMSVANPSV
+419 LKPSAYSFHLTNPGV
-434 NVSVPAVT
+434 NVDVPAVT
-442 QATTEWTGTDEE
+442 EATTAWSGTDEE

-467 FPNGQEAWTEYR
+467 YPNGQEAWTEYR
-479 RTGYPKLHSAITNYS
+479 RTGYPKLHSAISNYS

-499 SEIGIRRMRY
+499 SEVGIRRMRF
-509 PTNRS
+509 PTNKS
-514 TSAEDIANLES
+514 TSEEDIANLES
-525 ARQMLR
+525 ARKLLR
-531 GGQDK
+531 GGLDK

>member
-1 MMTTKA
+1 MKTKA
-7 YKHKLSKYIIAV
+7 YKYIVGV
-19 LALSSL
+19 LALSL
-25 TACDFE
+25 FTACDFQ

-44 GMMDG
+44 GLMDG
-49 ITIGGPITAMEKCV
+49 ISIGGPITAMQKCV

-69 ADGTLVVNR
+69 ADGTSVANR

-114 VASSYTEAYST
+114 VASSYTESYST

-134 GKTETKFPE
+134 GKSETQFPE
-143 AFALAQILK
+143 VFALAQILK

-190 FKELSDAVDVL
+190 FKELSDAIEVL
-201 TRYADNGTTSLL
+201 TKYADNGNSKLL
-213 PKADAVYGGDVRKW
+213 PNADAVYAGDVHKW

-242 YYADAALSRQYAMQ
+242 YYADAALSKKYALQ
-256 AINHPYG
+256 AVNHSYG
-263 VMKAK
+263 VMKTK
-268 EDEAKMEK
+268 DDEAKMER
-276 GAGLVFKNNF
+276 GASLEFKNNL
-286 DDLINQYNE
+286 DVLINQYNE

-303 AYLGGYQDPRLAK
+303 AYLGGYQDPRLPK
-316 YFHTS
+316 YFNTS
-321 SLSQAMTV
+321 TVSQAVTV
-329 GTMGKYMAIPTG
+329 GTYGKYSGVPTG
-341 HDVNSNETFKNTSRP
+341 HDVSSNDAFRDSSRP
-356 AISNTTPTYWMRAS
+356 AITSTTPTYWMRAS
-370 EVYFLLSE
+370 EVYFLLAE
-378 AALHGFPVGQSAEDL
+378 AALHGFAVGGTAESL
-393 YKKGIEMSFEENGIP
+393 YEKGIEMSFEENGIAS
-408 TSEVTAYLQSG
+408 SEVADYMSSG
-419 LQPAAYNMSVANPSV
+419 LKPSAYSFHLTNPGV
-434 NVSVPAVT
+434 NVDVPAVT
-442 QATTEWTGTDEE
+442 EATTAWSGTDEE

-467 FPNGQEAWTEYR
+467 YPNGQEAWTEYR
-479 RTGYPKLHSAITNYS
+479 RTGYPKLHSVVTNYS
-494 NGEVD
+494 NGEID
-499 SEIGIRRMRY
+499 SEVGIRRMRF
-509 PTNRS
+509 PTNKS

-525 ARQMLR
+525 ARKLLR
-531 GGQDK
+531 GGLDK

>member
-1 MMTTKA
+1 MKTKA
-7 YKHKLSKYIIAV
+7 YKYIVGV
-19 LALSSL
+19 LALSL
-25 TACDFE
+25 FTACDFQ

-44 GMMDG
+44 GLMDG
-49 ITIGGPITAMEKCV
+49 ISIGGPITAMQKCV

-69 ADGTLVVNR
+69 ADGTSVANR

-114 VASSYTEAYST
+114 VASSYTESYST

-134 GKTETKFPE
+134 GKTETQFPE
-143 AFALAQILK
+143 VFALAQILK

-190 FKELSDAVDVL
+190 FKELSDAIEVL
-201 TRYADNGTTSLL
+201 TKYADNGNSKLL
-213 PKADAVYGGDVRKW
+213 PNADAVYAGDVHKW

-242 YYADAALSRQYAMQ
+242 YYADAALSKKYALQ
-256 AINHPYG
+256 AVNHSYG
-263 VMKAK
+263 VMKTK
-268 EDEAKMEK
+268 DDEAKMER
-276 GAGLVFKNNF
+276 GASLEFKNNL
-286 DDLINQYNE
+286 DVLINQYNE

-303 AYLGGYQDPRLAK
+303 AYLGGYQDPRLPK
-316 YFHTS
+316 YFNTS
-321 SLSQAMTV
+321 TVSQAVTV
-329 GTMGKYMAIPTG
+329 GTYGKYSGVPTG
-341 HDVNSNETFKNTSRP
+341 HDVSSNGAFRDSSRP
-356 AISNTTPTYWMRAS
+356 AITSTTPTYWMRAS
-370 EVYFLLSE
+370 EVYFLLAE
-378 AALHGFPVGQSAEDL
+378 AALHGFAVGGTAESL
-393 YKKGIEMSFEENGIP
+393 YEKGIEMSFEENGIAS
-408 TSEVTAYLQSG
+408 SEVADYMSSG
-419 LQPAAYNMSVANPSV
+419 LKPSAYSFHLTNPGV
-434 NVSVPAVT
+434 NVDVPAVT
-442 QATTEWTGTDEE
+442 EATTAWSGTDEE

-467 FPNGQEAWTEYR
+467 YPNGQEAWTEYR
-479 RTGYPKLHSAITNYS
+479 RTGYPKLHSVVTNYS
-494 NGEVD
+494 NGEID
-499 SEIGIRRMRY
+499 SEVGIRRMRF
-509 PTNRS
+509 PTNKS

-525 ARQMLR
+525 ARKLLR
-531 GGQDK
+531 GGLDK

>member
-1 MMTTKA
+1 MKTKA
-7 YKHKLSKYIIAV
+7 YKYIVGV
-19 LALSSL
+19 LALSL
-25 TACDFE
+25 FTACDFQ

-44 GMMDG
+44 GLMDG
-49 ITIGGPITAMEKCV
+49 ISIGGPITAMQKCV

-69 ADGTLVVNR
+69 ADGTSVANR

-114 VASSYTEAYST
+114 VASSYTESYST

-134 GKTETKFPE
+134 GKTETQFPE
-143 AFALAQILK
+143 VFALAQILK

-190 FKELSDAVDVL
+190 FKELSDAIEVL
-201 TRYADNGTTSLL
+201 TKYADNGNSKLL
-213 PKADAVYGGDVRKW
+213 PNADAVYAGDVHKW

-242 YYADAALSRQYAMQ
+242 YYADAALSKKYALQ
-256 AINHPYG
+256 AVNHSYG
-263 VMKAK
+263 VMKSK
-268 EDEAKMEK
+268 DDEAKMER
-276 GAGLVFKNNF
+276 GASLEFKNNL
-286 DDLINQYNE
+286 DVLINQYNE

-303 AYLGGYQDPRLAK
+303 AYLGGYQDPRLPK
-316 YFHTS
+316 YFNTS
-321 SLSQAMTV
+321 TVSQAVTV
-329 GTMGKYMAIPTG
+329 GTYGKYSGVPTG
-341 HDVNSNETFKNTSRP
+341 HDVSSNDAFRDSSRP
-356 AISNTTPTYWMRAS
+356 AITSTTPTYWMRAS
-370 EVYFLLSE
+370 EVYFLLAE
-378 AALHGFPVGQSAEDL
+378 AALHGFAVGGTAESL
-393 YKKGIEMSFEENGIP
+393 YEKGIEMSFEENGIAS
-408 TSEVTAYLQSG
+408 SEVADYMSSG
-419 LQPAAYNMSVANPSV
+419 LKPSAYSFHLTNPGV
-434 NVSVPAVT
+434 NVDVPAVT
-442 QATTEWTGTDEE
+442 EATTAWSGTDEE

-467 FPNGQEAWTEYR
+467 YPNGQEAWTESR
-479 RTGYPKLHSAITNYS
+479 RTGYPKLHSVVTNYS
-494 NGEVD
+494 NGEID
-499 SEIGIRRMRY
+499 SEVGIRRMRF
-509 PTNRS
+509 PTNKS

-525 ARQMLR
+525 ARKLLR
-531 GGQDK
+531 GGLDK